1 MVEKI
6 TIRVY
11 RRCVEPPFFRGIV
24 RWNVISGKK
33 KSCLEFCLKEFYKKI
48 KVPRVCVCLGLMDLI
63 MRKKWKAARTG
74 RVEFCELLPAG

>member
-48 KVPRVCVCLGLMDLI
+48 KVPRVCVFGVDGFNNA
-63 MRKKWKAARTG
+63 KK
-74 RVEFCELLPAG
+74 VESCPYW